1 MQAYTVQK
9 IYDRRKAHQFKSGE
23 APARMRERILL
34 VEDEPLSRKSTG
46 LFLRDIGYHVQE
58 ANDGAEA
65 LSFLETVRFDLVLSD
80 IRMPRVNGVAV
91 IARLRSISP
100 DTPFIVVTASVQD
113 VDGLSTMPRSTF
125 MIKPILFDD
134 LETKIQLL
142 LHH

>member
-1 MQAYTVQK
+1 MA
-9 IYDRRKAHQFKSGE
+9 
-23 APARMRERILL
+23 ERILL

-65 LSFLETVRFDLVLSD
+65 LSLLETFRFDLVLTD

-91 IARLRSISP
+91 IARLRSIST
-100 DTPFIVVTASVQD
+100 DTPFIVVTASPQD
-113 VDGLSTMPRSTF
+113 VDGLCTMTASTF
-125 MIKPILFDD
+125 MTKPILFDD